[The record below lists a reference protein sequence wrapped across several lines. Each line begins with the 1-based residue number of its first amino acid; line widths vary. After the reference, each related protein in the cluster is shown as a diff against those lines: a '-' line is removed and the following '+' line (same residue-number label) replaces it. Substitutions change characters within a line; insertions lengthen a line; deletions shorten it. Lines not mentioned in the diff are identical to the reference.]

1 MKFLKGA
8 AIFLAGAGVG
18 ASISYVYFQKMFNE
32 KKAELEEI
40 KEHYNAKIENE
51 INKKISEDIVREEG
65 YISYSTLG
73 KEDLADMVKRI
84 EDKALETAAPTEDY
98 PSEPIII
105 TEADFSER
113 ELYFEKLDLDYYMV
127 DGALVDEA
135 DELTEI
141 ADTIGYDNLETFL
154 NDNNEDVMYVR
165 NAERSTDYQVRKMS
179 GSYSETIGLGGD
191 ADDE

>member
-65 YISYSTLG
+65 YMSYSTLG

>member
-135 DELTEI
+135 DKLTEI
-141 ADTIGYDNLETFL
+141 EDTIGYDNLEAFL

-165 NAERSTDYQVRKMS
+165 NAEKSTDYQVRKMS

>member
-18 ASISYVYFQKMFNE
+18 VSISYVYFQKMFNE
-32 KKAELEEI
+32 KKAELDEI

-51 INKKISEDIVREEG
+51 IDKKISEDIVREEG

-73 KEDLADMVKRI
+73 KEDLADMIQRI

-141 ADTIGYDNLETFL
+141 EDTIGYDNLETFL

-165 NAERSTDYQVRKMS
+165 NAEKSTDYQVRKMS

>member
-141 ADTIGYDNLETFL
+141 EDTIGYDNLEAFL

-165 NAERSTDYQVRKMS
+165 NAEKSTDYQVRKMS